1 MKNILSMIIK
11 SPFVSGLLTSITN
24 IFYGLV
30 VGVALFPGLVIIIKT
45 WHYLPDHE
53 SYKAIFI
60 LALSCGLSIVV
71 FFTWGVILFGLLIR
85 IISSGVK
92 SGTYSVSS
100 ITMFRWLMYSGLYN
114 IAGYLILQFIPM
126 SFLLRIFFRLVGA
139 KIGKNVQIN
148 TWFLNDAYLLEIGDN
163 VVIGGKTDVSC
174 HTFERGKLHL
184 DKIKIGD
191 NSAIGQHCYI
201 SPGVIISENCV
212 IGQYSFVRKN
222 TIIPPKTI
230 LSAIAGLPIRHVAK
244 IEKEDTL

>member
-1 MKNILSMIIK
+1 MKNILSIIIM
-11 SPFVSGLLTSITN
+11 SPFVSGFLTAITN
-24 IFYGLV
+24 IFYGFV
-30 VGVALFPGLVIIIKT
+30 VGIALFPGLVIIIKT
-45 WHYLPDHE
+45 WHFLPDHG
-53 SYKAIFI
+53 SYKSIFI
-60 LALSCGLSIVV
+60 LALASGLSIVV
-71 FFTWGVILFGLLIR
+71 FFAWGVILFGLLIR

-92 SGTYSVSS
+92 AGTYSVSS

-184 DKIKIGD
+184 DKIRIGD
-191 NSAIGQHCYI
+191 NTAIGQHCYI

-230 LSAIAGLPIRHVAK
+230 LSAIAGLPIRQVAK
-244 IEKEDTL
+244 IEKEDT

>member
-1 MKNILSMIIK
+1 MIIK
-11 SPFVSGLLTSITN
+11 SPFVTGLLTSLTN

-30 VGVALFPGLVIIIKT
+30 VGIALFPGLVIIIKI
-45 WHYLPDHE
+45 WQFLPDHE
-53 SYKAIFI
+53 SYKSIFI
-60 LALSCGLSIVV
+60 LALACGLSIVV
-71 FFTWGVILFGLLIR
+71 FFAWGVIIIGLLIR

-92 SGTYSVSS
+92 AGTYSVSS
-100 ITMFRWLMYSGLYN
+100 LTMFRWLLYSGLYN

-163 VVIGGKTDVSC
+163 VVIGGKTDISC

-244 IEKEDTL
+244 IEKEDT